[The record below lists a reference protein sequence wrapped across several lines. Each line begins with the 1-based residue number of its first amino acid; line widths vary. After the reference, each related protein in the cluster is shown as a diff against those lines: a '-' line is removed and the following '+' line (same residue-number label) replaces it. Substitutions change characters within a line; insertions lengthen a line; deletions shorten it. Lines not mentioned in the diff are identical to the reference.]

1 MPKTLTQM
9 LQQMVAED
17 GADLFISV
25 GTKPTIR
32 GGRGIYVI
40 EDRLISEEDALD
52 MAGQIMSER
61 QKQEFFKTNEMN
73 MAFQQEESGRFR
85 VSIFRQ
91 KGQVGM
97 VIRQVKTEVPTIDDL
112 KLPEIFKQ
120 LITLPR
126 GLILVTGATGSG
138 KSTSLAAMIDHRNRN
153 LTGHIMTLE
162 DPIEFV
168 HQHRTSIVNQREI
181 GLDTEDYHTGLKNVL
196 RQAPD
201 VILIG
206 EIRDAET
213 MEHAMMYA
221 ETGHLVL
228 STLHSLNANQTLD
241 RITQF
246 FPMEMEQNVHFQLAN
261 ILRAIISQRLVRTSD
276 GQGRVAVI
284 EIMIASPRI
293 RELIAKGDIG
303 EIKQSMEQGVQ
314 DGMQTFDLHLLRLYN
329 QGIVTRE
336 DALKAADSPGDL
348 NLRMQGLTTGNL
360 LDRLILSVL
369 LRLGKTI
376 DFLSFL

>member
-97 VIRQVKTEVPTIDDL
+97 VIRQVKTDVPTIDDL

-126 GLILVTGATGSG
+126 GLILVTGTTGSG

-228 STLHSLNANQTLD
+228 STLH
-241 RITQF
+241 
-246 FPMEMEQNVHFQLAN
+246 
-261 ILRAIISQRLVRTSD
+261 
-276 GQGRVAVI
+276 
-284 EIMIASPRI
+284 
-293 RELIAKGDIG
+293 
-303 EIKQSMEQGVQ
+303 
-314 DGMQTFDLHLLRLYN
+314 
-329 QGIVTRE
+329 
-336 DALKAADSPGDL
+336 
-348 NLRMQGLTTGNL
+348 
-360 LDRLILSVL
+360 
-369 LRLGKTI
+369 
-376 DFLSFL
+376 

>member
-9 LQQMVAED
+9 LQQVVAED
-17 GADLFISV
+17 GADLFLSV

-32 GGRGIYVI
+32 GGRGIYTI
-40 EDRLISEEDALD
+40 DDYLLTEEDTLG
-52 MAGQIMSER
+52 MAGEIMSER
-61 QKQEFFKTNEMN
+61 QKQVFFETNEMN
-73 MAFQQEESGRFR
+73 MAFQREDSGRFR

-91 KGQVGM
+91 KGRVGM
-97 VIRQVKTEVPTIDDL
+97 VIRQVKTVVPTVDEL

-168 HQHRTSIVNQREI
+168 HQHRVSIVNQREI
-181 GLDTEDYHTGLKNVL
+181 GLDTEDYHTGLRNVL

-246 FPMEMEQNVHFQLAN
+246 FPLEMEHNVHLQLSN
-261 ILRAIISQRLVRTSD
+261 ILKAIISQRLVRTSD
-276 GQGRVAVI
+276 GEGRVAVI
-284 EIMIASPRI
+284 EIMIASARI
-293 RELIAKGDIG
+293 RELIAKGEVG
-303 EIKQSMEQGVQ
+303 EIKQVMEQSVQ

-329 QGIVTRE
+329 QGIVSRE
-336 DALKAADSPGDL
+336 DALRSADSPGDL
-348 NLRMQGLTTGNL
+348 NLRMQGLTTGTS
-360 LDRLILSVL
+360 RIAS
-369 LRLGKTI
+369 
-376 DFLSFL
+376 

>member
-1 MPKTLTQM
+1 MAKTLTQM

-17 GADLFISV
+17 GADLFLSM
-25 GTKPTIR
+25 GTNPTIR
-32 GGRGIYVI
+32 GGKGIYVI
-40 EDRLISEEDALD
+40 DDHVLTDEDTLG
-52 MAGQIMSER
+52 MAGEIMSER

-91 KGQVGM
+91 KSQVGM
-97 VIRQVKTEVPTIDDL
+97 VIRQVKTIVPTIEDL
-112 KLPEIFKQ
+112 NLPEILKQ
-120 LITLPR
+120 LISLPR

-138 KSTSLAAMIDHRNRN
+138 KSTSLAAMIDHRNRSQ
-153 LTGHIMTLE
+153 TGHIMTLE
-162 DPIEFV
+162 DPIEFI
-168 HQHRTSIVNQREI
+168 HQHKTSIVNQREI
-181 GLDTEDYHTGLKNVL
+181 GLDTEDYHTGLRNVL

-246 FPMEMEQNVHFQLAN
+246 FPLEMEHNIHLQLSN
-261 ILRAIISQRLVRTSD
+261 ILKSIISQRLVRTSD

-284 EIMIASPRI
+284 EIMIASARI

-303 EIKQSMEQGVQ
+303 EIKQVMEQGVQ

-329 QGIVTRE
+329 QGIITRE
-336 DALKAADSPGDL
+336 DALKSADSPGDL
-348 NLRMQGLTTGNL
+348 NLRMQGLTTGTSQ
-360 LDRLILSVL
+360 IA
-369 LRLGKTI
+369 
-376 DFLSFL
+376 